1 MDNKQSGLTLVE
13 VLVTLVLSTLVVAL
27 IWTTVSI
34 SMKYNITESKK
45 LLLQQEANYIITKLQ
60 QEHRHRDCYKINIE
74 KEQVSIGNCENE
86 PSFQEVVSTGFYYLP
101 VVKKDIN
108 TKKEDLSLISFTIIN
123 SENEK
128 LKVKVKVPILI
139 TRYRSE

>member
-13 VLVTLVLSTLVVAL
+13 VLVTLVLSTLVVVL

-60 QEHRHRDCYKINIE
+60 QEHRHRECYKITIE
-74 KEQVSIGNCENE
+74 KEQVIIENCESNPIFKE
-86 PSFQEVVSTGFYYLP
+86 MISTGFNYSPELT
-101 VVKKDIN
+101 KDIH
-108 TKKEDLSLISFTIIN
+108 TKKEDLSLTGFTIN
-123 SENEK
+123 DSKNTK
-128 LKVKVKVPILI
+128 LKVKVPILI
-139 TRYRSE
+139 TRYKSE